1 MFFKESENI
10 SYKNLHVI
18 RYLPCVCISFFRPN
32 LSSVNLINYSCLV
45 EKCGIRSSHDKFC
58 SIFFCKFAKTL
69 RGKLCVSTRNVKIA
83 YLLHLEY
90 FLLNIAFT
98 NSKAKKSCKEIS
110 RWTSYRTANNPWS
123 PPSFPWKHGLKYVM
137 IIWFCTNN

>member
-45 EKCGIRSSHDKFC
+45 EKCGIRPSHDKFC

-69 RGKLCVSTRNVKIA
+69 RGKLCSSTRNVKIA

-110 RWTSYRTANNPWS
+110 R
-123 PPSFPWKHGLKYVM
+123 
-137 IIWFCTNN
+137 